1 MALDTN
7 EDTMALTINIRYT
20 GAPGAA
26 LGFAR
31 EMESKGVASAVRAE
45 EGNLR
50 YEYFQALADP
60 DTVLL
65 VDQWANQ
72 AALDAHHATPMMARI
87 AELRDKYDL
96 HMSVERY
103 VDADGGSADDDTFVR
118 Y

>member
-31 EMESKGVASAVRAE
+31 EMESGGVASAVRAE

-65 VDQWANQ
+65 VDQWADQ